1 MRLNSFNKGL
11 TMVASATPLVF
22 SARSTPTVTCCGIQ
36 SVSKKLRTMQK
47 VSCVPRLIHSSN
59 VTLTVIHFPT
69 NGSTY
74 CSIVFMNIAGI
85 CSFTNCLLEGKAILE
100 SHMSTRRRTHGLSIR
115 DKGMQPLAMSNT
127 KFVLKLTYG
136 GSSFLY
142 SSLLPKKLII

>member
-1 MRLNSFNKGL
+1 MRLNSFNKGS

-22 SARSTPTVTCCGIQ
+22 SARNTPTVTCCGIQ
-36 SVSKKLRTMQK
+36 SVSKKLTTMQK
-47 VSCVPRLIHSSN
+47 VSCVPRLIHRSN

-115 DKGMQPLAMSNT
+115 DKGMQPLAMTNT

-142 SSLLPKKLII
+142 GSLLPKKLTI